1 MATSISNIRVK
12 RILGL
17 YNDPP
22 KDGVVVSLDEKGTIT
37 VKDYGG
43 SSWREDVPRIPD
55 RQKMRGRTELT
66 AAYLPHSGRVF
77 YRFSD
82 KKRTYHVTGL
92 LRQVRASVPKPV
104 KLYVIL
110 DNHRMHT
117 GSLLKRFVEEDKFVE
132 LVFTPKNASWWNA
145 IEQVFADVQKKVLNN
160 SSFEDVGVMKSA
172 VRRRLSGL
180 NVRLKELLAAKG
192 GRYAFAF
199 DLWKRMTT
207 RSSYYRRHLLPAL
220 CPEDDGSPIFS
231 PHLGQTTP
239 SRILFSHP
247 PCISIPMGTSSFPS
261 GFAYSLLK
269 VGLSESCRT
278 SSPQLGHRRVSS
290 LPRFLPRMA

>member
-1 MATSISNIRVK
+1 MK

-82 KKRTYHVTGL
+82 KKKAHHVTGL
-92 LRQVRASVPKPV
+92 LRQVRASVPKPL

-145 IEQVFADVQKKVLNN
+145 IEQVFADLQKKVLNN
-160 SSFEDVGVMKSA
+160 SSFEDVAVMKSA

-207 RSSYYRRHLLPAL
+207 RSSSL
-220 CPEDDGSPIFS
+220 
-231 PHLGQTTP
+231 
-239 SRILFSHP
+239 
-247 PCISIPMGTSSFPS
+247 SS
-261 GFAYSLLK
+261 
-269 VGLSESCRT
+269 
-278 SSPQLGHRRVSS
+278 SSP
-290 LPRFLPRMA
+290 PRSMR

>member
-1 MATSISNIRVK
+1 MK

-55 RQKMRGRTELT
+55 RQKTRGRAELT

-82 KKRTYHVTGL
+82 KKRACHVTGL
-92 LRQVRASVPKPV
+92 LRQVRASVPKPL

-117 GSLLKRFVEEDKFVE
+117 GSLLKSFVEEEDGFVE

-160 SSFEDVGVMKSA
+160 SSFENVGVMKSA
-172 VRRRLSGL
+172 MRRRLSGL
-180 NVRLKELLAAKG
+180 NVRLRELLAARG

-199 DLWKRMTT
+199 DLWKRMTA
-207 RSSYYRRHLLPAL
+207 RSSA
-220 CPEDDGSPIFS
+220 
-231 PHLGQTTP
+231 
-239 SRILFSHP
+239 
-247 PCISIPMGTSSFPS
+247 
-261 GFAYSLLK
+261 
-269 VGLSESCRT
+269 
-278 SSPQLGHRRVSS
+278 SSP
-290 LPRFLPRMA
+290 PRSMP